1 MKTKIVKNLMVP
13 LSEYVTVSK
22 DATLHE
28 AVLALAQA
36 QVEFDPR
43 RRRHR
48 AILIYDEDHKIVG
61 KIGQIDILRALEP
74 KYEEIMKSDSFARMG
89 LSPIYQ
95 KSLIE
100 QYTLWNKPLNDICRK
115 AAELKVQRFMQTPVE
130 GECVDENASLDTAI
144 HQFIMG
150 QHQSLLVTRQKEIVG
165 ILRLIDVFLEI
176 VESIK
181 ACKL

>member
-22 DATLHE
+22 NATLHE
-28 AVLALAQA
+28 AVLALQKAQA
-36 QVEFDPR
+36 EFDPTHH
-43 RRRHR
+43 RHR
-48 AILIYDEDHKIVG
+48 AILIYDEHKKIVG

-74 KYEEIMKSDSFARMG
+74 KYNDIMKSDSFARLG
-89 LSPIYQ
+89 LSPMYQ
-95 KSLIE
+95 KSLME

-115 AAELKVQRFMQTPVE
+115 ASEKKVELFMHTPSE
-130 GECVDENASLDTAI
+130 GEYVDENASLDTAI

-150 QHQSLLVTRQKEIVG
+150 KHQSLLVTRNTDIVG

-176 VESIK
+176 VDCIN